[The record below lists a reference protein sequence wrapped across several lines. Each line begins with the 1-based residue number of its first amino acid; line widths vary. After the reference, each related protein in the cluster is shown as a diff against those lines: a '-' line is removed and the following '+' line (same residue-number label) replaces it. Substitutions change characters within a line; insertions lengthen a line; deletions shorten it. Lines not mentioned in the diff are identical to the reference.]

1 MEEFDRAIFYIAILS
16 GLLILV
22 AYHAGANQLL
32 GTSGQQLNSLVLT
45 VTGRN
50 AQGQFGSYPH

>member
-1 MEEFDRAIFYIAILS
+1 MEEFDRAIFYIAILA

-32 GTSGQQLNSLVLT
+32 GTSGQQLNSLILT
-45 VTGRN
+45 ASGRN
-50 AQGQFGSYPH
+50 QQGQFANYPH